1 MTKLTSI
8 LLLLSSFLFFR
19 HCAEQDLKTK
29 AAQIH
34 QDVLTL
40 DSHTDTPLVLMRSDF
55 DLSVLHTP
63 EQSEGSRLDFPRMI
77 EGGLDA
83 VFFAVFI
90 GQGERTI
97 EGNKAAGDKAFA
109 IFNKIHQEVSAR
121 NQVARIA
128 LNSADAQLLENEG
141 KRSIYLG
148 IENGY
153 AIGRDISLLKD
164 YYQLG
169 ARYVT
174 LCHTSNNDICDSST
188 DDEGPEHDGLSAFGE
203 KVVAEMNRLG
213 MMIDVSHVSDASV
226 EDVLQSSKAPVIAS
240 HSCAKALCDNPRNLT
255 DDLIKK
261 IAQKNGVIQVCLLS
275 DYLKKIEQAPER
287 TEAIKKIRAQYK
299 DYAQMS
305 SEEKDSLRAKRIE
318 INAKYPQELAT
329 VSDLVDHIDHI
340 VKIAGI
346 NHVGI
351 GSDFD
356 GGGKIDGCKDVSEMG
371 NITLELVK
379 RGYTKEQ
386 IEKIWSGNLLRVFN
400 EVEQAAEGL
409 TKS

>member
-8 LLLLSSFLFFR
+8 LLLLASFLFFM
-19 HCAEQDLKTK
+19 HCAGQDHKTK

-34 QDVLTL
+34 KDVLTL

-55 DLSVLHTP
+55 DLSVTHTP

-77 EGGLDA
+77 EGGLNA

-97 EGNKAAGDKAFA
+97 EGNQTARDKALA
-109 IFNKIHQEVSAR
+109 IFNKIHQELSTR
-121 NQVARIA
+121 NDVAQIA
-128 LNSADAQLLENEG
+128 LNSTDAQLLENEG

-153 AIGRDISLLKD
+153 AIGRDISLLD
-164 YYQLG
+164 EYYQLG
-169 ARYVT
+169 ARYIT
-174 LCHTSNNDICDSST
+174 LCHSSNNDICDSST
-188 DDEGPEHDGLSAFGE
+188 DDEGPEHNGLSVFGE

-213 MMIDVSHVSDASV
+213 MMIDLSHVSDASV
-226 EDVLQSSKAPVIAS
+226 EDVLLSSSAPVIAS

-255 DDLIKK
+255 DDLMKK

-305 SEEKDSLRAKRIE
+305 KEEKAKLRAKRLE

-346 NHVGI
+346 DYVGI

-356 GGGKIDGCKDVSEMG
+356 GGGTIEGCNDVSEMG

-400 EVEQAAEGL
+400 EVEQKAL
-409 TKS
+409 SSTKS